1 MTAKYGVV
9 TSLDSMLNLTAQI
22 AVLLLVIYVI
32 ILFVVTLQSLGLRE
46 AILRLFSFRVLVP
59 LMVVIGIGLL
69 SAALVFVYP
78 QQAAV
83 VVSVI
88 SPGGIRPQPLRAGLH
103 LIFPFLEREVR
114 YPIYWE
120 NYTMSHAPG
129 EGANLGNDSI
139 RARTSDGQEVSL
151 SCSVIFR
158 LDAEQL
164 VTVHIEWQNRY
175 IQDLVRPVTR
185 GLVRRE
191 VSRYTVR
198 EVNSSVRRNLEA
210 TLDQLLR
217 EQLADKGFIL
227 DQFLLR
233 DVTFTDEYAV
243 AVELKQVALEGE
255 EQKAHEAEQ
264 IRNLAKGQA
273 DAVRIT
279 AQAQARAV
287 ELIAAALQQ
296 NRDVLTFRYIDK
308 LSPNIRVMLV
318 PTDTPLILPLPEL
331 LDQKAKATQEV
342 SIPGLTSIPTTSTQV
357 P

>member
-1 MTAKYGVV
+1 
-9 TSLDSMLNLTAQI
+9 
-22 AVLLLVIYVI
+22 
-32 ILFVVTLQSLGLRE
+32 
-46 AILRLFSFRVLVP
+46 
-59 LMVVIGIGLL
+59 
-69 SAALVFVYP
+69 
-78 QQAAV
+78 
-83 VVSVI
+83 
-88 SPGGIRPQPLRAGLH
+88 
-103 LIFPFLEREVR
+103 
-114 YPIYWE
+114 
-120 NYTMSHAPG
+120 MSHAPG

-151 SCSVIFR
+151 SCTVIFR

-217 EQLADKGFIL
+217 KQLADKGFTL

-342 SIPGLTSIPTTSTQV
+342 SIPGLTSIRTTSTPV